1 MLIILLFQL
10 PIQWMGV
17 LSLRLIRSILID
29 MVRELEQHFGY
40 LPDRYLQSLR
50 VQIISSRDHSVMVSG
65 DSIIDSIRL
74 HRLRVCDPISPTPG
88 SSRDGDLIVP
98 FLQSLFGI
106 ATFNSSSRPVP
117 SPVSPS
123 VSRVTFMGGC
133 SSVGTGW
140 VPSSVAT
147 PIASESLLGRP

>member
-10 PIQWMGV
+10 PMQWMGV

-50 VQIISSRDHSVMVSG
+50 VQIIGSRDHSVMMSG
-65 DSIIDSIRL
+65 DSIIDSIRS
-74 HRLRVCDPISPTPG
+74 HRFRVCDPVSPTPG
-88 SSRDGDLIVP
+88 SSCGGDSIVP

-123 VSRVTFMGGC
+123 VSQATFMGGC
-133 SSVGTGW
+133 SSVGMGW
-140 VPSSVAT
+140 VPSSVLSTVPT
-147 PIASESLLGRP
+147 PIASG